1 MRSDRARFLSL
12 TATAAVLAMVLAA
25 CSSSGGSSSSPSA
38 SASASASAAKTPIT
52 VGISLSL
59 TGDFSADGQAFQRGY
74 ELWQSAVNS
83 HGGILGRQV
92 KLIVINDGSSPTT
105 VVSNYQKL
113 ISVDHVDLT
122 FGPFSSLLTG
132 PASTAVARYGY
143 AMIEGAGT
151 SPSVFNVASNQ
162 AVHNVFSPSLPVRD
176 YMVPFSDWIKSL
188 PPSQRPKTAAY
199 PMANDPFADPP
210 VQRTQKALEAI
221 GVKTVYS
228 KIFPAEVSAYKA
240 PADQVAASGAQAVVL
255 GSTDIPTVN
264 AFIQAFEQQHYNPKI
279 FIAASGPDQ
288 GAAFIKAVG
297 KSNANGMMVP
307 NGWYGGYNN
316 ALSHIMVQQY
326 IAKDAIGHQRG
337 CGRGLLRR
345 RGRGAGRHGHRRH
358 QQLQD
363 HQLSAQRG
371 HAGHRAGTGEV
382 QRTRREPAGRRV
394 HLPVAERQI
403 RPGTAARLVGRGKDY
418 QPEAP
423 LGQLISRGWGG
434 RPASLAARPLAF
446 AGLCMSSEGGTG
458 G

>member
-25 CSSSGGSSSSPSA
+25 CSGSSGGSSSSSSPSA
-38 SASASASAAKTPIT
+38 SASASASAKTPIT

-59 TGDFSADGQAFQRGY
+59 TGDFSTDGQAFQRGY
-74 ELWQSAVNS
+74 LLWQSAVNS

-92 KLIVINDGSSPTT
+92 KLIIINDGSSPTT

-122 FGPFSSLLTG
+122 FGPFSSLLTA

-151 SPSVFNVASNQ
+151 APAVFNVASNQ
-162 AVHNVFSPSLPVRD
+162 AVHNVFSPSLPVKD
-176 YMVPFSDWIKSL
+176 YMVPFANWVTSL
-188 PPSQRPKTAAY
+188 PASQRPKTAAY
-199 PMANDPFADPP
+199 PQADDPFADPP
-210 VQRTQKALEAI
+210 VQAAKKIMEGAGI
-221 GVKTVYS
+221 KTVYS
-228 KIFPAEVSAYKA
+228 KTFPEEVSAYKA

-255 GSTDIPTVN
+255 GSTDVPTVN
-264 AFIQAFEQQHYNPKI
+264 AFMQAFEQQHYNPKI

-326 IAKDAIGHQRG
+326 IAKYG
-337 CGRGLLRR
+337 
-345 RGRGAGRHGHRRH
+345 
-358 QQLQD
+358 
-363 HQLSAQRG
+363 
-371 HAGHRAGTGEV
+371 GTPSDINADVAEAYSVGEV
-382 QRTRREPAGRRV
+382 AALAVTATGGTDNPKIIHYLHSGVTLATVQG
-394 HLPVAERQI
+394 PVKFNALGEN
-403 RPGTAARLVGRGKDY
+403 PLAAAFIFQWQNGNYVQVL
-418 QPEAP
+418 P
-423 LGQLISRGWGG
+423 LGSSGAVKIINPKPHWG
-434 RPASLAARPLAF
+434 S
-446 AGLCMSSEGGTG
+446 
-458 G
+458 